1 MRCGRHARLRG
12 GAIRVIDE
20 SQCMLTATQRIRVEW
35 AHCDPAG
42 IIFNPHYYRW
52 MDSGTHALLQAAGFD
67 LIGEIRRDKL
77 FRGFPLVASNM
88 NFRKP
93 LYFGDVTTCSSRVER
108 FGNTSF
114 VMAHE
119 FRRDD
124 HEEAVASGSEVR
136 LWGYVEAHDP
146 ETLKGRAMPDE
157 VREMLSLDGTVDV
170 SV

>member
-1 MRCGRHARLRG
+1 
-12 GAIRVIDE
+12 
-20 SQCMLTATQRIRVEW
+20 MLTATQRIRVEW

-114 VMAHE
+114 VVAHE
-119 FRRDD
+119 FSRDD
-124 HEEAVASGSEVR
+124 LQEPVASGSEVR
-136 LWGYVEAHDP
+136 VWGYVDADDP
-146 ETLKGRAMPDE
+146 ETLKARRMPDE
-157 VREMLSLDGTVDV
+157 VRAMLSADGCIDT